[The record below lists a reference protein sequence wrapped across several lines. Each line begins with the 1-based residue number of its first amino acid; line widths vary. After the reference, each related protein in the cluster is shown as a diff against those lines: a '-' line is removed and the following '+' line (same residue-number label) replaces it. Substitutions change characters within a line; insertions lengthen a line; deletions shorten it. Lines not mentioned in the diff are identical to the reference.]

1 MPELPDVQ
9 VLVDSM
15 NKVLPGLRIE
25 KVPEA
30 RDVCVNMPLTKFK
43 SAVTGKTIKRA
54 WRRGKWAVIDL
65 DEPAKMAISLGM
77 GGEVRYDDDIP
88 QMSGKLAFVFEL
100 DNGYVMPITFWWFG
114 NVFAY
119 PKGDLASCP
128 RLGKLGPDALSE
140 DVTLGAFREM
150 LAGARGRVK
159 PYLLDQKKIAG
170 IGNVYIQD
178 MLYHAGIHPMRQIP
192 SLSEEEVKKLYRAM
206 VNELEKGI
214 RYGGGPGESDILG
227 NKGTYWDHTKIA
239 YRKGKNCPRCQ
250 TVIEEIRVSN
260 TASFICPKCQP
271 L

>member
-9 VLVDSM
+9 VLVNSM
-15 NKVLPGLRIE
+15 NGVLPGRRIV

-30 RDVCVNMPLTKFK
+30 KEVCLNMPRTKFR
-43 SAVTGKTIKRA
+43 STVEGKTIRRA
-54 WRRGKWAVIDL
+54 WRRGKWAVLDL

-77 GGEVRYDDDIP
+77 GGEVRYDDDVP

-128 RLGKLGPDALSE
+128 RLGKLGPDALCDE
-140 DVTLGAFREM
+140 LTLDAFRKM
-150 LAGARGRVK
+150 MAKARGRVK
-159 PYLLDQKKIAG
+159 PFLLDQKKIAG

-178 MLYHAGIHPMRQIP
+178 LLYRAGIHPMREIP
-192 SLSEEEVKKLYRAM
+192 ALSDDEVTKLYRSM
-206 VNELEKGI
+206 VSELEKGI
-214 RYGGGPGESDILG
+214 KYGGGPGESDIIG

-239 YRKGKNCPRCQ
+239 YRKDKPCPKCK
-250 TVIEEIRVSN
+250 TPIEEIRVSN
-260 TASFICPKCQP
+260 TTSFICPRCQP